1 MQLKTHLKIDQ
12 GLSGSPVE
20 VGEGYAVV
28 ELKTKE
34 NMRADEKNLVHGGFI
49 FSLADYC
56 AMLTVNEPT
65 VVLASA
71 KVDFKKPVVVGD
83 TLRAEGRL
91 LRAEGKKRW
100 VEVKVYRNQDLVFL
114 GEFLCVVP
122 DKHVLDIECIL

>member
-1 MQLKTHLKIDQ
+1 MQLRTHLKIDQ
-12 GLSGSPVE
+12 ELSGTPVE

-34 NMRADEKNLVHGGFI
+34 SMRADEKNLVHGGFI

-83 TLRAEGRL
+83 NLRAEGRL

-100 VEVKVYRNQDLVFL
+100 VEVKVYRNQDLAFL
-114 GEFLCVVP
+114 GKFLCVVP
-122 DKHVLDIECIL
+122 DKHVLDIG

>member
-1 MQLKTHLKIDQ
+1 MRLRTHLKIDQ
-12 GLSGSPVE
+12 ELSGTPVE
-20 VGEGYAVV
+20 MGEGYAVV
-28 ELKTKE
+28 ELKTKK

-122 DKHVLDIECIL
+122 DKHVLDIG

>member
-1 MQLKTHLKIDQ
+1 MQLRTHLKIDQ

-91 LRAEGKKRW
+91 LRSEGKKRW

-122 DKHVLDIECIL
+122 DKHVLDIG

>member
-1 MQLKTHLKIDQ
+1 MQLRTHLKIDQ
-12 GLSGSPVE
+12 ELSGSPVE

-91 LRAEGKKRW
+91 LRSEGKKRW

-122 DKHVLDIECIL
+122 YKHVLDVG

>member
-1 MQLKTHLKIDQ
+1 MQLRTHLKIDQ
-12 GLSGSPVE
+12 ELNGTPVE

-71 KVDFKKPVVVGD
+71 KVDFIKPAVVGD

-122 DKHVLDIECIL
+122 DKHVLDIG

>member
-1 MQLKTHLKIDQ
+1 MQLRTHLKIDQ
-12 GLSGSPVE
+12 ELSGTPVE

-100 VEVKVYRNQDLVFL
+100 VEVKVYRNQDLVFF

-122 DKHVLDIECIL
+122 DKHVLDVE

>member
-1 MQLKTHLKIDQ
+1 MQLRTHLKIDQ
-12 GLSGSPVE
+12 ELSGTPVE

-83 TLRAEGRL
+83 TLRAEG
-91 LRAEGKKRW
+91 KKRW

-122 DKHVLDIECIL
+122 DKHVLDVG

>member
-1 MQLKTHLKIDQ
+1 MQLRTHLKIDQ
-12 GLSGSPVE
+12 ALNGTPVE

-122 DKHVLDIECIL
+122 DKHVLDIG

>member
-12 GLSGSPVE
+12 GLSGTPVE

-100 VEVKVYRNQDLVFL
+100 VKVKVYRNQDLVFL

-122 DKHVLDIECIL
+122 DKHVLDIE

>member
-1 MQLKTHLKIDQ
+1 MQLRTHLKIDQ
-12 GLSGSPVE
+12 ELSGTPVE

-100 VEVKVYRNQDLVFL
+100 VEVKVYRNQDLVFF

-122 DKHVLDIECIL
+122 DKHVLDVG

>member
-1 MQLKTHLKIDQ
+1 MQLRTHLKIDQ
-12 GLSGSPVE
+12 ELSGTPIE

-28 ELKTKE
+28 ELRTKE

-100 VEVKVYRNQDLVFL
+100 VEVKVYRNQDLVFF

-122 DKHVLDIECIL
+122 DKHVLDVG

>member
-1 MQLKTHLKIDQ
+1 MQLRTHLKIDQ
-12 GLSGSPVE
+12 ELNGTPVE

-71 KVDFKKPVVVGD
+71 KVDFIKPVVVGD

-122 DKHVLDIECIL
+122 DKHVLDIE

>member
-1 MQLKTHLKIDQ
+1 MQLRTHLKIDQ
-12 GLSGSPVE
+12 ELSGTPIE

-71 KVDFKKPVVVGD
+71 KVAFKKPVVVGD
-83 TLRAEGRL
+83 ILRAEGRL
-91 LRAEGKKRW
+91 LKAEGKKRW

-122 DKHVLDIECIL
+122 DKHVLDIV

>member
-1 MQLKTHLKIDQ
+1 MQLRTHLKIDQ
-12 GLSGSPVE
+12 ELSGTPIE

-28 ELKTKE
+28 ELRTKE

-122 DKHVLDIECIL
+122 DKHVLDIG

>member
-1 MQLKTHLKIDQ
+1 MQLRTHLKIDQ
-12 GLSGSPVE
+12 ELSGTPIE

-91 LRAEGKKRW
+91 LRTEGKKRW
-100 VEVKVYRNQDLVFL
+100 VEVKVYRNQDLVFF

-122 DKHVLDIECIL
+122 DKHVLDIG

>member
-1 MQLKTHLKIDQ
+1 MQLRTHLKIDQ
-12 GLSGSPVE
+12 ELSGTPVE

-56 AMLTVNEPT
+56 AMLTVNEPN

-122 DKHVLDIECIL
+122 DKHVLDVG

>member
-12 GLSGSPVE
+12 ELSGSPIE

-34 NMRADEKNLVHGGFI
+34 NMRADEKKLVHGGFI

-71 KVDFKKPVVVGD
+71 KVDFKKPVMVGD
-83 TLRAEGRL
+83 TLRAEGRF

-122 DKHVLDIECIL
+122 DKHVLDIG

>member
-12 GLSGSPVE
+12 ELSGTPVE

-83 TLRAEGRL
+83 TLRAKGRL

-122 DKHVLDIECIL
+122 DKHVLDIG

>member
-1 MQLKTHLKIDQ
+1 MQLRTHLKIDQ
-12 GLSGSPVE
+12 ELSGTPIE

-34 NMRADEKNLVHGGFI
+34 TMRADEKNLVHGGFI

-56 AMLTVNEPT
+56 AMLAVNEPT

-91 LRAEGKKRW
+91 LRAGGKKRW

-114 GEFLCVVP
+114 EDFLCVVP
-122 DKHVLDIECIL
+122 YKHVLDFG

>member
-1 MQLKTHLKIDQ
+1 MELKTHLKIDQ
-12 GLSGSPVE
+12 RLSGSPVE

-100 VEVKVYRNQDLVFL
+100 VEVKVYRNQHLVFL
-114 GEFLCVVP
+114 GEFLCIVP
-122 DKHVLDIECIL
+122 DKHVLDIG

>member
-1 MQLKTHLKIDQ
+1 MQLRTHLKIDQ
-12 GLSGSPVE
+12 ELSGTPVE

-100 VEVKVYRNQDLVFL
+100 VEVKVYRNQDLVFF

-122 DKHVLDIECIL
+122 DKHVLDLE

>member
-1 MQLKTHLKIDQ
+1 MQLRTHLKIDQ
-12 GLSGSPVE
+12 DLSGTPVE

-100 VEVKVYRNQDLVFL
+100 VEVKVYRNQDLVFF

-122 DKHVLDIECIL
+122 DKHVLDVG

>member
-1 MQLKTHLKIDQ
+1 VQLKTHLKIDQ
-12 GLSGSPVE
+12 GLSGTPVE

-71 KVDFKKPVVVGD
+71 KVDFKKPVMVGD
-83 TLRAEGRL
+83 TLRAEGKL

-100 VEVKVYRNQDLVFL
+100 VEVRVYRNQDLVFW

-122 DKHVLDIECIL
+122 DKHVLDVG

>member
-1 MQLKTHLKIDQ
+1 MQLRTHLKIDQ
-12 GLSGSPVE
+12 ELSGTPVE

-114 GEFLCVVP
+114 GEFLCAVP
-122 DKHVLDIECIL
+122 DKHVLDVG

>member
-1 MQLKTHLKIDQ
+1 MQLRTHLKIDQ
-12 GLSGSPVE
+12 ELSGSPVE

-91 LRAEGKKRW
+91 LRAEGKKQW

-122 DKHVLDIECIL
+122 DKHVLDIG

>member
-1 MQLKTHLKIDQ
+1 MQLRTHLKIDQ
-12 GLSGSPVE
+12 ELSGIPVE

-100 VEVKVYRNQDLVFL
+100 VEVKVYRNQDLVFF

-122 DKHVLDIECIL
+122 DKHVLDIE